1 MLKNMKKTLLALH
14 KDERGAMSAEYMLLL
29 ALIGIPVA
37 ILLYIFAKKA
47 MGWFSAADE
56 KLDSNYIPPP

>member
-1 MLKNMKKTLLALH
+1 MLKNVKNRLLALH

-37 ILLYIFAKKA
+37 ILLYVFAKKVIL
-47 MGWFSAADE
+47 WFNSANSD
-56 KLDSNYIPPP
+56 LDASHG

>member
-1 MLKNMKKTLLALH
+1 MLKNVKKTLLALH

-37 ILLYIFAKKA
+37 ILLYIFAKKVI
-47 MGWFSAADE
+47 GWFNTQNSN
-56 KLDSNYIPPP
+56 LDAEHSTGP